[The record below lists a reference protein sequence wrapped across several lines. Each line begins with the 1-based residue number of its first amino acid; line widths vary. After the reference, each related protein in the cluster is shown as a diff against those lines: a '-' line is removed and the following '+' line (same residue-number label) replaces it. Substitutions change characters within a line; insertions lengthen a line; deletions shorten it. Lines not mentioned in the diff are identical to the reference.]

1 MKKTFSVDEILWAFI
16 EHADDARRAIAVSM
30 AGQPWGYVRLKG
42 PSGHHQV
49 LIERYNATV
58 CVAEVHSTL
67 PGVERRPSATIE
79 SDPLGHSA
87 GPNMAPLLWGIS
99 ATSLRRQ
106 YSSPAEFVETIVRA
120 CADAGTP
127 W

>member
-1 MKKTFSVDEILWAFI
+1 MKKTFSADDILWAFI

-30 AGQPWGYVRLKG
+30 AGEPWGYVRVKG
-42 PSGHHQV
+42 PGGVHQV
-49 LIERYNATV
+49 VIERYNATV
-58 CVAEVHSTL
+58 CVAEIHCAL
-67 PGVERRPSATIE
+67 PGVERRPSVRIE

-87 GPNMAPLLWGIS
+87 GPNMSPLLWGIS
-99 ATSLRRQ
+99 AANLRKK
-106 YSSPAEFVETIVRA
+106 YSSPAEFVEAIVRA